1 MRLKNILSVVI
12 QEMSSLRKFDVL
24 DPDAEALLDKAL
36 TCMVK
41 YKWSLT
47 RGIYLLMCDES
58 GYVVD
63 DGILFRLTSDAFRW
77 CFGSDES
84 TELLKISPEIMN

>member
-41 YKWSLT
+41 
-47 RGIYLLMCDES
+47 
-58 GYVVD
+58 
-63 DGILFRLTSDAFRW
+63 
-77 CFGSDES
+77 
-84 TELLKISPEIMN
+84 